1 MKQNHPLSLL
11 GLARKA
17 GRLVLGAA
25 AVEQKLRQGGALL
38 LIASDASPH
47 TTRRAGQWA
56 GVTETDLRVI
66 PYTKEQFG
74 RAMGR
79 SECALALVTDQG
91 FAKKISEMLIDES

>member
-1 MKQNHPLSLL
+1 MADPLNLL

-25 AVEQKLRQGGALL
+25 AVEQRIKQGKAALL
-38 LIASDASPH
+38 LMASDASPN
-47 TTRRAGQWA
+47 TARRVEQWTRD
-56 GVTETDLRVI
+56 TKTDLIVI

-79 SECALALVTDQG
+79 SECAVALLADEG
-91 FAKKISEMLIDES
+91 FAAAIKERISVNC